1 MTLSRRDF
9 LGSFLAA
16 SALAG
21 APFATAAPAP
31 TAWRNWS
38 GGLAATPRARIA
50 PATEAELVAYLR
62 TATGPVRPVGSG
74 HSFSP
79 LVPTQ
84 GDLLVL
90 DRMRGIVDTDAGAYR
105 AQVRAGTRLA
115 DLGPLLDREGQACE
129 NLPDIDRQTLAGA
142 LATAT
147 HGTGDFRSL
156 AGYVEAIR
164 MVTPLGEVREL
175 DASEPELLAAAAVS
189 LGSLGIVTEARL
201 ANRATYRLQ
210 ADSYPMRLDEVLE
223 RFDELVARHR
233 HFEFFPLPHCDWASV
248 LSIDVAPE
256 GAPTHNPLPTPEED
270 AELRGALDLLLATP
284 TLARRTLANEIAQ
297 AIPATTAVDTSYRI
311 LCNIRNMRFN
321 EMEYSVP
328 ADVGMACV
336 REVMDTISEGI
347 DVTFPLEVRYV
358 AGEDAWLSMF
368 EGGPRVSISLH
379 DFAERDYAPYFDRI
393 EAVFAKYD
401 GRPHWGKVHSRS
413 AGELRAL
420 YPRFED
426 FRRVR
431 EEFDPDGR
439 MLNDHLHAIFD
450 A

>member
-1 MTLSRRDF
+1 MAELV
-9 LGSFLAA
+9 
-16 SALAG
+16 G
-21 APFATAAPAP
+21 A
-31 TAWRNWS
+31 
-38 GGLAATPRARIA
+38 LAATPRARVA
-50 PATEAELVAYLR
+50 PSTEAELVAYLR

-142 LATAT
+142 LSQRQPTEPET
-147 HGTGDFRSL
+147 SRSL

-164 MVTPLGEVREL
+164 IVTPSGEVREL

-201 ANRATYRLQ
+201 ANRPTYRLQ

-248 LSIDVAPE
+248 LSIDEAPE
-256 GAPTHNPLPTPEED
+256 DAPTHNPLPTPED

-297 AIPATTAVDTSYRI
+297 PSLRRRPWTRAIGFYATSATCASTRWSIRYRPTWAWPACAR
-311 LCNIRNMRFN
+311 
-321 EMEYSVP
+321 
-328 ADVGMACV
+328 
-336 REVMDTISEGI
+336 
-347 DVTFPLEVRYV
+347 
-358 AGEDAWLSMF
+358 
-368 EGGPRVSISLH
+368 
-379 DFAERDYAPYFDRI
+379 
-393 EAVFAKYD
+393 
-401 GRPHWGKVHSRS
+401 
-413 AGELRAL
+413 
-420 YPRFED
+420 
-426 FRRVR
+426 
-431 EEFDPDGR
+431 
-439 MLNDHLHAIFD
+439 
-450 A
+450 